1 MSNGCSCVGVRRCPE
16 FVQSPGSDN
25 PLGSRHLH
33 LGLVL
38 VPAVHVHLQVL
49 VNITNV
55 IINHGGGGSLTVQR
69 KGKQIG
75 KVRLCL
81 WPDLGLLGHCHPVD
95 LRVFVPPAEGV
106 EHVEEG
112 HRHVDEDYQRK
123 QRVCNV
129 KLL

>member
-1 MSNGCSCVGVRRCPE
+1 MSNGCSCVCSVRLCPE

-55 IINHGGGGSLTVQR
+55 IINHGGGAL
-69 KGKQIG
+69 G

>member
-33 LGLVL
+33 LGVVL

-55 IINHGGGGSLTVQR
+55 IINHGGGAL
-69 KGKQIG
+69 G
-75 KVRLCL
+75 KVRLWL

-95 LRVFVPPAEGV
+95 LRVFVPPAECV

>member
-1 MSNGCSCVGVRRCPE
+1 MRLCAE

-25 PLGSRHLH
+25 PLGSGHLH

-49 VNITNV
+49 VNISDV
-55 IINHGGGGSLTVQR
+55 IINHGGGGSPTVRR

-75 KVRLCL
+75 KVRLWL

>member
-33 LGLVL
+33 LGVVL

-55 IINHGGGGSLTVQR
+55 IINHGGGAL
-69 KGKQIG
+69 G
-75 KVRLCL
+75 KVLVL
-81 WPDLGLLGHCHPVD
+81 QK
-95 LRVFVPPAEGV
+95 VPSEANPKVRNHGEGP
-106 EHVEEG
+106 
-112 HRHVDEDYQRK
+112 Y
-123 QRVCNV
+123 
-129 KLL
+129 